1 MKPEIALKI
10 DYDIFKEYTRGEI
23 ETARDEWIS
32 AYRDIAQSDSSKK
45 ELCGSLIDRI
55 NRAAELFIHRHIE
68 PAKSDAISHD
78 DFYYEWLEEMK
89 QKENMSSLIGEKVQ
103 IQSMMIM

>member
-23 ETARDEWIS
+23 ETARNEWIS

-45 ELCGSLIDRI
+45 ELCDSLGGKNENSDR
-55 NRAAELFIHRHIE
+55 NSMLR
-68 PAKSDAISHD
+68 
-78 DFYYEWLEEMK
+78 
-89 QKENMSSLIGEKVQ
+89 
-103 IQSMMIM
+103 QSRSRI